1 MFLREQ
7 GDLAQDLGPITKE
20 YFIQEFLF
28 GLSIIIGI
36 LTTWRLLKHDI
47 SFLKRFA
54 IVKTRHK
61 RSLTLTYF
69 LKGAASDPL
78 FFCPFIGSAFI
89 IDIILNGMK
98 Y

>member
-47 SFLKRFA
+47 SFSKWFA

-61 RSLTLTYF
+61 HSLTLTYF

-78 FFCPFIGSAFI
+78 FFCPFIGFSF
-89 IDIILNGMK
+89 
-98 Y
+98 YH

>member
-69 LKGAASDPL
+69 LASGQGAASDPL
-78 FFCPFIGSAFI
+78 FFCPFIGFSF
-89 IDIILNGMK
+89 
-98 Y
+98 YH

>member
-28 GLSIIIGI
+28 SLLIIIGI

-54 IVKTRHK
+54 IVTRHK
-61 RSLTLTYF
+61 RSLTLAYF
-69 LKGAASDPL
+69 LKWAASDPL
-78 FFCPFIGSAFI
+78 FFCPFIGFSF
-89 IDIILNGMK
+89 
-98 Y
+98 YQ